1 MENREIAAAL
11 ALIAVYKE
19 LAGENAFKTRAF
31 ENVARAVEGLA
42 EPLAALKGQGRLRE
56 IPGVGESIAGVIA
69 ELVDTGASAE
79 LEKLRKEIPGG
90 LLEIL
95 ELQGVGPK
103 KARALWHTLGI
114 TTLDALEEAC
124 RSGAVRELDG
134 FGAKSEEKIL
144 AAVEFKRTSSGF
156 FLYDRAYELAGEIK
170 ERIEESGLC
179 PLVEVAG
186 SLRRGKDTVKDA
198 DILAVFASEESV
210 PPLRKLIV
218 GLADPKPG
226 KPGERDVIG
235 EGDTKV
241 SVRRRGLQVD
251 VRLIPKKSAACALQ
265 YFTGSK
271 THNTQLRS
279 LAKALGYKVNEYEIS
294 GGSGEAGEK
303 KSMFPESE
311 EDLYRTLGLDWVPP
325 ELREGEGEIEAA
337 REHRL
342 PRLVALSDFRGLI
355 HCHTTGSDGALSL
368 GELVAECRTRGL
380 EYLCLS
386 DHSPSAAYA
395 GGLSPEDLARQA
407 AEVEALNKAHAPFR
421 IFHGTE
427 SDIRADGSL
436 DYPAA
441 VLDRLDFVIGAVH
454 SRLVMPKAEA
464 TERLCRAIA
473 DPHLTILAH
482 PSGRLL
488 LQREG
493 YEYDSERV
501 LAALAEH
508 GVALEHNC
516 HPARFD
522 PDWRLL
528 KKAAALGI
536 VVSVDPD
543 LHSSDGFD
551 HLALGCLMARKAWLG
566 PRHVLNCLSREEIDE
581 YFKKRKERR
590 RVRR

>member
-31 ENVARAVEGLA
+31 ENVSRAVEGLT
-42 EPLAALKGQGRLRE
+42 EPVAALKERGGLRE
-56 IPGVGESIAGVIA
+56 IPGVGESIAGVLA
-69 ELVDTGASAE
+69 ELVDTGTSEE
-79 LEKLRKEIPGG
+79 LEKLRHDIPAG
-90 LLEIL
+90 LLDIL

-103 KARALWHTLGI
+103 KARALWKTLGI
-114 TTLDALEEAC
+114 TTLDALEKAC
-124 RSGAVRELDG
+124 RSGKVRALEG

-144 AAVEFKRTSSGF
+144 AAVEFKRSRSGF
-156 FLYDRAYELAGEIK
+156 FLYDRARAVAGEITK
-170 ERIEESGLC
+170 RLEESGLC
-179 PLVEVAG
+179 SLVTIAG

-198 DILAVFASEESV
+198 DILAVFASGKSV
-210 PPLRKLIV
+210 PALQKLIV

-235 EGDTKV
+235 EGETKV
-241 SVRRRGLQVD
+241 SVRRQGLQID

-271 THNTQLRS
+271 THNTQLRG
-279 LAKALGYKVNEYEIS
+279 LAKTLGYKVNEYEIA
-294 GGSGEAGEK
+294 GGK
-303 KSMFPESE
+303 KPMFPGSE
-311 EDLYRTLGLDWVPP
+311 EEFYRTLGLDWVPP
-325 ELREGEGEIEAA
+325 ELREGEGEIDAA

-342 PRLVALSDFRGLI
+342 PKLVELSDFRGLI
-355 HCHTTGSDGALSL
+355 HCHTTASDGALSL
-368 GELVAECRTRGL
+368 GELVAECRERGL

-395 GGLSPEDLARQA
+395 GGLTPEALARQA
-407 AEVEALNKAHAPFR
+407 AEVEALNKANAPFR

-427 SDIRADGSL
+427 SDIRADGRL
-436 DYPAA
+436 DYPPA

-454 SRLVMPKAEA
+454 SKLVMPKGEA

-493 YEYDSERV
+493 YEYDSDRV

-516 HPARFD
+516 HPARLD

-528 KKAAALGI
+528 KKAAALG
-536 VVSVDPD
+536 VMVSVDPD

-566 PRHVLNCLSREEIDE
+566 PRRVLNCLSREEIDE

-590 RVRR
+590 RARR